1 MWSDRT
7 NNLLY
12 RFTTNQMFVAAWIGG
27 GIAGGILGAL
37 GGKMYSLGGDG
48 LFRIPA
54 MINPNGIDVSFMVL
68 LLRL

>member
-1 MWSDRT
+1 MDW
-7 NNLLY
+7 
-12 RFTTNQMFVAAWIGG
+12 W

-54 MINPNGIDVSFMVL
+54 MINLRMMLVL
-68 LLRL
+68 WFYYYGFDCIGSISNNYLFCC